1 MREKELEHLCST
13 GTALIAACKVE
24 DSRTEAERKL
34 SETNTHWGDLLKALD
49 DKKESLL
56 AKQKEV
62 DHYSNLLNQFSDWME
77 GVEMKLCKRI
87 ELVDDVY
94 IMVDKLKETKV
105 VQCTQ
110 YVCNLYLSKNYFLV

>member
-1 MREKELEHLCST
+1 MKKKELEHLCST

-34 SETNTHWGDLLKALD
+34 SETNTRWGDLLKALD

-62 DHYSNLLNQFSDWME
+62 DHYNNLCNQFSDWME
-77 GVEMKLCKRI
+77 GVEKKLD
-87 ELVDDVY
+87 EPVDPACDAQKIVY
-94 IMVDKLKETKV
+94 QLEEIKV
-105 VQCTQ
+105 
-110 YVCNLYLSKNYFLV
+110 